1 MTKEERI
8 REIIKLNNENT
19 KLKDFFELREL
30 RNRRSNFFAWKNVN
44 ITYKFKKEYESSSE
58 AIYIKGDLKEKIL
71 NLFEQ
76 EIEKNNKRI
85 DELLGVEDD

>member
-19 KLKDFFELREL
+19 KLKDFFELRD
-30 RNRRSNFFAWKNVN
+30 RRRNFFAWKNVN

-85 DELLGVEDD
+85 DELLGVDDD